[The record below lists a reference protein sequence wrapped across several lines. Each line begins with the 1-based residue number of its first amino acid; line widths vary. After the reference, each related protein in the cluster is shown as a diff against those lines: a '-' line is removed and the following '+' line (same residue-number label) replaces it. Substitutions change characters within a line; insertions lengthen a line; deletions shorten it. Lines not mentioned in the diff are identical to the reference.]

1 MSAPVSVLKKV
12 KLLELRLRR
21 RVQDL
26 FAGGYRSAFKGQGM
40 IFSDYR
46 KYIPGDD
53 VRAISWPLTARMG
66 EPYIKIFEEEKGAL
80 FMIVMD
86 VSGSFDFGSQGI
98 KGDCACELASL
109 LALSAGRN
117 QDRVGLLLFSD
128 EVEHYVPP
136 ARGNK
141 HILRIIRDLYSF
153 KRKSLKTNLS
163 PALFFLNRVLKK
175 SCHIFIFSDFVE
187 NPLEGYFSSDKGT
200 IVGRGH
206 GKIRELA
213 LSSDK
218 GTIVG
223 RGHGKV
229 RELAPLAPLVLL
241 AQRHDIV
248 AGVVCDPFEREF
260 PSLGLMQLED
270 AETGER
276 RTVDSSS
283 PFFSKQYKNIME
295 ERAESLKKSLQKS
308 GVDSFFIYTDK
319 DIFKQFASFINKRKQ
334 NL

>member
-66 EPYIKIFEEEKGAL
+66 EPYIKIFEEEKGAV

-86 VSGSFDFGSQGI
+86 VSGSFDFGSQNV
-98 KGDCACELASL
+98 KGECACELASL

-153 KRKSLKTNLS
+153 KRKSLKTKLS
-163 PALFFLNRVLKK
+163 PALVFLNRVLKK

-187 NPLEGYFSSDKGT
+187 NPLESSFSDEGTTVERNHVKVRGFAPFSSDKET
-200 IVGRGH
+200 IVDESH
-206 GKIRELA
+206 
-213 LSSDK
+213 
-218 GTIVG
+218 V
-223 RGHGKV
+223 KV
-229 RELAPLAPLVLL
+229 RGFAPLAPL
-241 AQRHDIV
+241 ARRHDIV

-260 PSLGLMQLED
+260 PPLGLVQLED

-276 RTVDSSS
+276 KTVDSSS
-283 PFFSKQYKNIME
+283 DFFSKQYKNIME
-295 ERAESLKKSLQKS
+295 ERAESLKKSLQKN

-319 DIFKQFASFINKRKQ
+319 DIFKQFMSFINKRKQ
-334 NL
+334 SL